1 MGMIYL
7 KLIESIKIL
16 FSNKVKCICVGGHRS
31 WTYLFCGDYH
41 CSTPESSI
49 RLYIVVKNMLAN
61 AGDARD
67 VGSIPG
73 LGRSPGVGNG
83 NQLQY
88 SSLRN
93 AMDRGAWHAAMHGVA
108 KNWTITECTHTLVSY
123 TSIKKK

>member
-61 AGDARD
+61 AGDARN
-67 VGSIPG
+67 VGSIHG
-73 LGRSPGVGNG
+73 L
-83 NQLQY
+83 
-88 SSLRN
+88 
-93 AMDRGAWHAAMHGVA
+93 
-108 KNWTITECTHTLVSY
+108 
-123 TSIKKK
+123 